1 MSQFVT
7 YQDWDEVEVRQLEK
21 KFTDTLDVLKWTYAN
36 YSGDQVVYAC
46 SFGAEAIVLLDH
58 IAKVYPQARVVFLD
72 TSLHFQETYDTID
85 KIKKQY
91 PSLQI
96 HQEKPALSLK
106 EQAEIHGEE
115 LWKRDPDLCCHIRKV
130 VPLEKVLQ
138 PVTAWIS
145 GLRWEQSEERRGLHY
160 LNKDE
165 RFKKVKICPLIHWT
179 WEEIWQYISLHQL
192 VYNPLH
198 DQGYPSIGCEVCTL
212 PAKDPQDLRSGRW
225 ANFTKRECGLH
236 TFRKT

>member
-7 YQDWDEVEVRQLEK
+7 YQDWDEAEVRQLEK

-36 YSGDQVVYAC
+36 YSEDQVVYAC

-58 IAKVYPQARVVFLD
+58 IAKVQSRARVIFLD
-72 TSLHFQETYDTID
+72 TSLHFQETYDTIY
-85 KIKKQY
+85 KIKKQD

-96 HQEKPALSLK
+96 HQQKPALRLE
-106 EQAEIHGEE
+106 EQGEIYGEK

-130 VPLEKVLQ
+130 VPLEKALQ

-145 GLRWEQSEERRGLHY
+145 GLRREQSEERRGLNY

-198 DQGYPSIGCEVCTL
+198 DQGYPSIGCEVCT
-212 PAKDPQDLRSGRW
+212 
-225 ANFTKRECGLH
+225 
-236 TFRKT
+236 